1 PDASPERRYL
11 SIMFVDVVGF
21 TRLSE
26 EVDPEDLLSIQ
37 RRYRQIA
44 LNTTER
50 FGGFVGD
57 FAGDGVLAYF
67 GYPTARGNDA
77 ERSVRSA
84 LEIIAQLEHTAFTLS
99 DGRTR
104 SLQARIG
111 VHTGLVVIS
120 RETVRAG

>member
-1 PDASPERRYL
+1 MTADGETRAPDASPERRYL

-26 EVDPEDLLSIQ
+26 EVDPEDLLTIQ

-44 LNTTER
+44 LNVTER

-57 FAGDGVLAYF
+57 FAGDGVLVYF

-77 ERSVRSA
+77 E
-84 LEIIAQLEHTAFTLS
+84 LS
-99 DGRTR
+99 
-104 SLQARIG
+104 LI
-111 VHTGLVVIS
+111 HI
-120 RETVRAG
+120 